1 MYVVFQILH
10 RKVLAVIFFSKNEK
24 SNIKNLNQDKM
35 CISQVKPRPNTH
47 DSIDY
52 HARLNTNYHA
62 SIIDYYQLLCNLVM
76 FKFYRIVDDSF
87 FRLNERMIVND
98 SFFGPQ
104 FCQNFAECFRSSFSA
119 SLSRLQYLQL
129 ATFLLKFQMP
139 PQRAPCLFIITRSH
153 GLILSTMINYHYTD
167 DCKNDS

>member
-10 RKVLAVIFFSKNEK
+10 RKVVAVIFFSKNEK

-62 SIIDYYQLLCNLVM
+62 SIIDYYQLLCNLVI

-87 FRLNERMIVND
+87 CRLNERMIVND

-104 FCQNFAECFRSSFSA
+104 FCQ
-119 SLSRLQYLQL
+119 
-129 ATFLLKFQMP
+129 K
-139 PQRAPCLFIITRSH
+139 
-153 GLILSTMINYHYTD
+153 TD
-167 DCKNDS
+167 SNRNGQW

>member
-1 MYVVFQILH
+1 MFQILH

-62 SIIDYYQLLCNLVM
+62 PIIDYNQLLCNLVM

-87 FRLNERMIVND
+87 CRLNERMIVND
-98 SFFGPQ
+98 SISVRSFAKKRTQIEMASGNMTKIAFKISRNVFVAHSPHPLVGFSIFNSQ
-104 FCQNFAECFRSSFSA
+104 LLDSNFKCHLNARHV
-119 SLSRLQYLQL
+119 
-129 ATFLLKFQMP
+129 
-139 PQRAPCLFIITRSH
+139 CL
-153 GLILSTMINYHYTD
+153 
-167 DCKNDS
+167 